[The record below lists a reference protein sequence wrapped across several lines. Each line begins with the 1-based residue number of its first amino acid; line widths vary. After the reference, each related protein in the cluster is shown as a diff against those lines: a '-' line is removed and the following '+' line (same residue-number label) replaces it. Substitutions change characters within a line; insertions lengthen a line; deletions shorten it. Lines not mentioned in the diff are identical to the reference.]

1 MSDNPDKNY
10 ATRLQQQMQLFA
22 RLRVNFQSLLLSQ
35 HILKVALIN
44 ISALTMDQICTC
56 DVKGVNTCDKPA
68 QNLHLTMQ
76 FLIIIIALQVKMF
89 VFFAIRILKGGKKLL
104 LFLFPHLEHSNVE
117 FGDTRQF
124 TVCAE

>member
-35 HILKVALIN
+35 HVLKFALIN
-44 ISALTMDQICTC
+44 ISALTMDQIGTC

-89 VFFAIRILKGGKKLL
+89 FFFLLLEYLQGKKTAAFS
-104 LFLFPHLEHSNVE
+104 FLSS
-117 FGDTRQF
+117 
-124 TVCAE
+124 